1 MGAMINGISS
11 AGSDDGGL
19 RGQIR
24 RKPLYAVKAGAP
36 FERHGLPALVFALLR
51 VLRQPALFAGAV
63 VKLPVFLK
71 GQVNAVYS
79 LADEDVF
86 ANGVSAVRRK
96 LHDVEVGAGFALRRI
111 DMDAA
116 LPGARSLFAKATAAR
131 AA

>member
-1 MGAMINGISS
+1 MAASYRQRS
-11 AGSDDGGL
+11 
-19 RGQIR
+19 
-24 RKPLYAVKAGAP
+24 
-36 FERHGLPALVFALLR
+36 
-51 VLRQPALFAGAV
+51 VLGNSENYTVTV

-116 LPGARSLFAKATAAR
+116 LPGEVPDCGALFI
-131 AA
+131 